1 MSVVVIGKLG
11 LLQSFKSL
19 SIYRLH
25 ITQLPHRS
33 PADDLHQLQPHRFL
47 CHASHYPY
55 SDQGGATS
63 ANMSVAPMLASMPSI
78 DATRHLDNP
87 TTPALSRTT
96 TSDHPSSQVFVLG
109 KPSDGTIAQRRKLTR
124 AIRSVPSL
132 AQRQLK
138 SHHSGI
144 LRFERD
150 SRSCSRERPSES
162 SVITSRRTQHRV
174 KTAKKRACRRV
185 RSGADLSNGR
195 VLAKKASTIGSE
207 MVFFGKFQA
216 NQSSGLL
223 GCVPS

>member
-1 MSVVVIGKLG
+1 MPVVVIGKSG
-11 LLQSFKSL
+11 LLESFKCL

-33 PADDLHQLQPHRFL
+33 SADDLHQLQPHRFL
-47 CHASHYPY
+47 CHASHYMYP
-55 SDQGGATS
+55 DQGGATP
-63 ANMSVAPMLASMPSI
+63 ANMSVAPMLTNMPSI

-87 TTPALSRTT
+87 TTLALSRTT
-96 TSDHPSSQVFVLG
+96 TSEIPPSQVFVLG
-109 KPSDGTIAQRRKLTR
+109 QPSDGTIAQRRKLTR

-150 SRSCSRERPSES
+150 RSCSVERSIEGS
-162 SVITSRRTQHRV
+162 AISSRRTQHRV

-185 RSGADLSNGR
+185 RSRADLKNGR

-216 NQSSGLL
+216 NPQSGLL